1 MLNFQNLKFPL
12 FDKTL
17 TDEDHY
23 IVEFT
28 SDDKQIY
35 IVRTGYLTTRS
46 PSLPKM
52 AFKILTEKE
61 LFDKD
66 YELLE
71 TISPEFSDSTSL
83 VKKIINVDLFPKDP
97 LVLFIVKQENIA
109 DRFLHFSRST
119 EVYIKITNQ
128 EKLKSFFEEKANAYP
143 FESLF
148 ILYPFEKIKSKY
160 ISISWEDFGLIL
172 VFSRLEDDEERKEL
186 DCFLCFF
193 KRYLKWTCDV
203 DMIQILEI

>member
-1 MLNFQNLKFPL
+1 MLNFQTLKFPL

-17 TDEDHY
+17 TSEDHY

-71 TISPEFSDSTSL
+71 TIAPKFSDSTSL
-83 VKKIINVDLFPKDP
+83 VKKNLLMLIF
-97 LVLFIVKQENIA
+97 
-109 DRFLHFSRST
+109 FL
-119 EVYIKITNQ
+119 KI
-128 EKLKSFFEEKANAYP
+128 
-143 FESLF
+143 
-148 ILYPFEKIKSKY
+148 
-160 ISISWEDFGLIL
+160 
-172 VFSRLEDDEERKEL
+172 R
-186 DCFLCFF
+186 
-193 KRYLKWTCDV
+193 
-203 DMIQILEI
+203 